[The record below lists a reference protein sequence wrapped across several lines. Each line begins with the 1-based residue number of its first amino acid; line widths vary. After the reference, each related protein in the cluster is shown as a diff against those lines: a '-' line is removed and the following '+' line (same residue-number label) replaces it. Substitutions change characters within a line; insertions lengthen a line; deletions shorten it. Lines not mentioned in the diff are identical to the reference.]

1 MISILLTGK
10 NGQVGAELLS
20 LLPRLGN
27 LVALDR
33 QQLDLCNP
41 AEIRRIVRQ
50 VRPQI
55 IVNAAAYT
63 AVDKAE
69 AEHTVAYAVNSEAP
83 GVLAEEANKIGAAL
97 VHYSTD
103 YVFDGSKHAP
113 YDEDDSPNP
122 LNVYGKS
129 KLAGEIAIR
138 QAGVAHLIFRTSWVY
153 ATSGQNFLL
162 TLLRLG
168 SQREEL
174 RMVRDQIGTPNW
186 SRNIARTTMAV
197 LNDLCT
203 KSDLLSSFEKISG
216 TYHLSATGAASRF
229 DFAQAICDEL
239 CLAPSTPPWVAI
251 ATGGRPF
258 ILRRILPITSA
269 EFPTPATRPLY
280 SGLSNKRLFRTFGIP
295 SSEWR
300 SQLHEIFAA
309 QKS

>member
-103 YVFDGSKHAP
+103 YIFDGSKHAP

-174 RMVRDQIGTPNW
+174 PMVCDQIGTPNW
-186 SRNIARTTMAV
+186 SRNIARTTMAA

-203 KSDLLSSFEKISG
+203 KSDLLSSFEEISG

-239 CLAPSTPPWVAI
+239 CLAPSVPPWVAI

-280 SGLSNKRLFRTFGIP
+280 SVLSNKRLSGTFGIP

-309 QKS
+309 QES

>member
-50 VRPQI
+50 VSPQI

-103 YVFDGSKHAP
+103 YIFDGSKHAP

-174 RMVRDQIGTPNW
+174 PMVRDQIGTPNW
-186 SRNIARTTMAV
+186 SRNIARTTMAA

-203 KSDLLSSFEKISG
+203 KSDLLSSFEEISG

-239 CLAPSTPPWVAI
+239 CLAPSVPPWVAI

-280 SGLSNKRLFRTFGIP
+280 SVLSNKRLSGTFGIP

-309 QKS
+309 QES